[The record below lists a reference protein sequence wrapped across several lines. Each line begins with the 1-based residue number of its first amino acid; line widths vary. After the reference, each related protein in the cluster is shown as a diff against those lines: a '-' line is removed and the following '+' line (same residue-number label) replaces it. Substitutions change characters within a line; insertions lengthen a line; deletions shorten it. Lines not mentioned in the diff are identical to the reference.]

1 MRVLEPPCSHAD
13 TRANAFITTM
23 ASLDGRSCSQA
34 DKGQA
39 VSIYAQDKENAL
51 AVGVM
56 MMSTEE
62 VRKSNKGHGVENLH
76 FVSDGL
82 WSTRKLG

>member
-1 MRVLEPPCSHAD
+1 M
-13 TRANAFITTM
+13 
-23 ASLDGRSCSQA
+23 
-34 DKGQA
+34 
-39 VSIYAQDKENAL
+39 SIYAENKEHAL
-51 AVGVM
+51 AVGIM

-62 VRKSNKGHGVENLH
+62 VRQSNKGHGVENLH

>member
-1 MRVLEPPCSHAD
+1 MSVHLQAAKGEP
-13 TRANAFITTM
+13 
-23 ASLDGRSCSQA
+23 
-34 DKGQA
+34 

-62 VRKSNKGHGVENLH
+62 VRTINKGHGVESLH
-76 FVSDGL
+76 FLTDGL
-82 WSTRKLG
+82 WHTRKVG